1 MPLQRGLR
9 PEQTQFFFFI
19 CISKAKSRKR
29 AIETICATFSFP
41 CLFLS
46 PLFFL
51 HENNNNNVA
60 YVLCVCGSLSGPNGQ
75 TVVLWQFDGVSDGV
89 SDGLLTLLQQSDG
102 GAAAATLVQ
111 QRYEQLVPNTNTNI
125 INDANAE
132 SFFGDSGF
140 LCWLSYLFFLCVFEN
155 FCPFFLFHFVWVC
168 DQMQCVSKER
178 PIQEVKIL

>member
-1 MPLQRGLR
+1 M
-9 PEQTQFFFFI
+9 
-19 CISKAKSRKR
+19 
-29 AIETICATFSFP
+29 CA
-41 CLFLS
+41 
-46 PLFFL
+46 
-51 HENNNNNVA
+51 
-60 YVLCVCGSLSGPNGQ
+60 CGSLSGPNGQ

-140 LCWLSYLFFLCVFEN
+140 LCWLSYLFFLCVF
-155 FCPFFLFHFVWVC
+155 FKTFVL
-168 DQMQCVSKER
+168 SFYF
-178 PIQEVKIL
+178 ILSGSATKCNAFRRNGGFNK